1 MSYECSICF
10 ENIEKNDIFN
20 TSVCMHIYHNRC
32 MCIWHQ
38 KYPNRQLTCPSCR
51 IIIPKLITS
60 QLGKFR
66 TVREKKS
73 FIYSKLVYY
82 TDYIYYLL
90 FMLFTDIQFISL
102 LLFVILSL
110 SCCIIWIYIL
120 CKNIWLGEIFYGI
133 KAII

>member
-1 MSYECSICF
+1 
-10 ENIEKNDIFN
+10 
-20 TSVCMHIYHNRC
+20 
-32 MCIWHQ
+32 MCLWYQ

-51 IIIPKLITS
+51 IIIQKLITS
-60 QLGKFR
+60 QLGKYR

-82 TDYIYYLL
+82 TYYLL

-102 LLFVILSL
+102 LLLVILSL

-120 CKNIWLGEIFYGI
+120 CKNIWLGEIYGI

>member
-1 MSYECSICF
+1 MNYECSICF

-60 QLGKFR
+60 QLGKYR
-66 TVREKKS
+66 TFREKKS
-73 FIYSKLVYY
+73 FIYKKLVYY
-82 TDYIYYLL
+82 VYYIYYII
-90 FMLFTDIQFISL
+90 THIKFISL
-102 LLFVILSL
+102 LLLVILSL

-120 CKNIWLGEIFYGI
+120 CKNIWLGQTVYD
-133 KAII
+133 

>member
-1 MSYECSICF
+1 MNYECSICF

-32 MCIWHQ
+32 MCLWHQ

-60 QLGKFR
+60 QLGKYR
-66 TVREKKS
+66 TIREKKT

-82 TDYIYYLL
+82 TYYTYYLL
-90 FMLFTDIQFISL
+90 LLFADIKFISL
-102 LLFVILSL
+102 LLLVVLLL

-120 CKNIWLGEIFYGI
+120 CKGWVRFTV
-133 KAII
+133 